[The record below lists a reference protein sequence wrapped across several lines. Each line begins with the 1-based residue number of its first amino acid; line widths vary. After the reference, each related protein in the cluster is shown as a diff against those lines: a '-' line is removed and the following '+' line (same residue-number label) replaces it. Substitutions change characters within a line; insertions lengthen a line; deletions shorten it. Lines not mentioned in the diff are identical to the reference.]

1 MNVRALYYFIPLLL
15 FLCLSGRVQA
25 QPRQADQ
32 AAQKDKPKTSM
43 KKSGWLDDSEQHIH
57 EFSILGGYAFN
68 SFELWGKTPN
78 ATIGQLGFGY
88 NRKFYRF
95 GEQLIEYRLE
105 FNAFSKVTYPNFS
118 PETQRSSLSG
128 FGLSPL
134 GLRLNFRESQTV
146 QPFLG
151 TAVGFLYLDGPF
163 PDERGKKFNYTF
175 RTGAG
180 IEFLIN
186 RGSSI
191 SIGYTYMH
199 LSNGDSG
206 EINPGIDSGFI
217 FASLTFF

>member
-1 MNVRALYYFIPLLL
+1 MNVRASFYFIPLFLVL
-15 FLCLSGRVQA
+15 FISGHALA

-32 AAQKDKPKTSM
+32 AVQKDKPKTSI
-43 KKSGWLDDSEQHIH
+43 KISEWLDGSERHIH
-57 EFSILGGYAFN
+57 EFSILGGYAFD
-68 SFELWGKTPN
+68 SFKLWGKTPN

-88 NRKFYRF
+88 NRKFFRF
-95 GEQLIEYRLE
+95 GEQLLEYRFE
-105 FNAFSKVTYPNFS
+105 FNAFSKVTYPDFS
-118 PETQRSSLSG
+118 PETRRSSLSG
-128 FGLSPL
+128 FGVSPL

-151 TAVGFLYLDGPF
+151 TAAGFLYLDGPF

-180 IEFLIN
+180 IEFLIH